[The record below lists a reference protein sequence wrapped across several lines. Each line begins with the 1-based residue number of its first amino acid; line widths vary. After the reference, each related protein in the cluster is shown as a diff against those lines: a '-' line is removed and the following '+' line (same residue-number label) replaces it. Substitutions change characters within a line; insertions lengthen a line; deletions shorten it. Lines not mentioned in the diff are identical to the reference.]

1 MVLKVRANLRNWH
14 CKMASLAK
22 INLSTASSPDPSLA
36 AEKQQ
41 SLLARLATLDSLL
54 VALSGGADSAY
65 LAWAANRALG
75 ERALSVTALS
85 ASFSAHDRQQTEN
98 FVLHSGIRHEFVHTG
113 ELENPL
119 YVANNSDRCYFCKAE
134 LFTELGR
141 MAERRGFDALAYGIN
156 ADDVQDFRPGHRAA
170 SEHEVLAPLLDAGLC
185 KDEIRALSRQA
196 GLPTWDRPAS
206 ACLASRIPYGTS
218 VTRETLARVEAGE
231 SVLRELG
238 FRQFRVRYYGSHA
251 RVEIDCSE
259 LARAFQPEVL
269 MLIEERLARV
279 GFSSVFVDPEGYR
292 QGSLNQE
299 LAGRNQPSQNEDWRA
314 RIPPTPAVNQT

>member
-1 MVLKVRANLRNWH
+1 
-14 CKMASLAK
+14 MASLAK
-22 INLSTASSPDPSLA
+22 IHIGTASSPDLSRA

-41 SLLARLATLDSLL
+41 SLLTRLATLDSVL

-65 LAWAANRALG
+65 LAWAAHRALG

-85 ASFSAHDRQQTEN
+85 ASFSAHDRQQAES
-98 FVLHSGIRHEFVHTG
+98 FVRHTGIRHEFIHTG

-119 YVANNSDRCYFCKAE
+119 YVANNADRCYFCKAE
-134 LFTELGR
+134 LFTALGR
-141 MAERRGFDALAYGIN
+141 MAEQCGFAALAYGIN
-156 ADDVQDFRPGHRAA
+156 ADDTQDFRPGHRAA
-170 SEHEVLAPLLDAGLC
+170 SEHKVLAPLLDARLC
-185 KDEIRALSRQA
+185 KAEIRALSHEA

-251 RVEIDCSE
+251 RVEIDRSE
-259 LARAFQPEVL
+259 LPRALQPEIFSAMEAGL
-269 MLIEERLARV
+269 LRA
-279 GFSSVFVDPEGYR
+279 GFSTVAVDPEGYR
-292 QGSLNQE
+292 QGSLNHE
-299 LAGRNQPSQNEDWRA
+299 LAGQNHPSTIND
-314 RIPPTPAVNQT
+314 